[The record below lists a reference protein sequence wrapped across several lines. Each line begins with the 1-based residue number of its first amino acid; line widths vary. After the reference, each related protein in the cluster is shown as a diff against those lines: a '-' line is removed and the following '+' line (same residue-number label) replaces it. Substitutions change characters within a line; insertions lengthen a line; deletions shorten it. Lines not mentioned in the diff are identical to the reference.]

1 MIKEKV
7 LERFKFVKNFID
19 VKNYKDASKRVFG
32 SRCRVYMTIN
42 KTKRIME
49 ESIRSFYGKL
59 AWLVQVLV
67 FFFLYIASFLMQDI
81 YCCSRVHD

>member
-1 MIKEKV
+1 VIKEKV

-19 VKNYKDASKRVFG
+19 VKNYKGVSKRVFG

-42 KTKRIME
+42 KTNRIME
-49 ESIRSFYGKL
+49 ESIRPFYGKL

-67 FFFLYIASFLMQDI
+67 CFFFLCVLLL
-81 YCCSRVHD
+81 V